1 MKKIGIK
8 TYHRANNYGAVLQA
22 YALQKY
28 LEKQNV
34 ESEIIDYRSTYLEK
48 AYRGITFS
56 GNLKTKLGTLSNLPI
71 CWLKDKK
78 FDSFRNEY
86 LKTSK
91 KYLDDAIIAADDNFD
106 RFVFGSDQIW
116 NYNLSGNDRYYLG
129 AFIKNT
135 GKLNSYAASFGT
147 YRSDSEEYA
156 QLLNRFENVSIREE
170 SGLKFF
176 EKITGRSDAKMVVDP
191 VFLLTKD
198 EWERLAC
205 RQNKK
210 GYIFLY
216 TLQGKATQMMK
227 VAQYLSKNTGL
238 PIVEMQA
245 WFRPKPGNVEPRFWD
260 DPIDFLNWIKNA
272 DFVVTDSFHCTA
284 FSIIFQKKFGVRIE
298 ECEKQ
303 KNSRVGNLLYSLK
316 LASQIV
322 PNDMVIWDYKHTPN
336 FKVAE
341 IELREAI
348 QNSKEFLNKI
358 INKEIKK

>member
-1 MKKIGIK
+1 MKIGIY
-8 TYHRANNYGAVLQA
+8 TITEGENYGNRLQN
-22 YALQKY
+22 YALQKT
-28 LEKQNV
+28 LEK
-34 ESEIIDYRSTYLEK
+34 
-48 AYRGITFS
+48 RGYDVRTILDKKYKYNTFFKLKNTIKKITGINDSRFAKRCRTF
-56 GNLKTKLGTLSNLPI
+56 NKFNNEYIKFAKTKINSGEI
-71 CWLKDKK
+71 LKNI
-78 FDSFRNEY
+78 NEY
-86 LKTSK
+86 
-91 KYLDDAIIAADDNFD
+91 DCFIA
-106 RFVFGSDQIW
+106 GSDQIW

-129 AFIKNT
+129 AFIKDT
-135 GKLNSYAASFGT
+135 RKLNSYAASFGT

-156 QLLNRFENVSIREE
+156 KLLNRFENVSIREE

-176 EKITGRSDAKMVVDP
+176 EKITGRLDAKMVVDP

-260 DPIDFLNWIKNA
+260 DPIDFLSWIKNA

-316 LASQIV
+316 LESQIV
-322 PNDMVIWDYKHTPN
+322 PNDMVTWDYKHTPN

-348 QNSKEFLNKI
+348 QNSKEFLNQI
-358 INKEIKK
+358 VDKEIKK